1 MKQQAI
7 VFMVWFLL
15 FGICRLSEPAMQ
27 EAGRP
32 DTPQIVTILKR
43 LEGKMSGI
51 KTLRTSFTQEKNL
64 AVFDRKLILKG
75 TIFLQKPDL
84 FAWHVKDPVRYS
96 LLIKG
101 GAVTQWDE
109 ESGKVQHISLAKN
122 PGYQIVT
129 RQLQEWFSGTY
140 TSLLEH
146 YEVRVL
152 NHDPVCLKF
161 DPRKDALA
169 SKAITSV
176 TVTFDKDERYI
187 QTISIQEKNGDGTL
201 LTFTDTQLN
210 IPIDARAWEV
220 K

>member
-7 VFMVWFLL
+7 VLIVWFLI
-15 FGICRLSEPAMQ
+15 FGICRLSEPAAQ
-27 EAGRP
+27 ESSRP
-32 DTPQIVTILKR
+32 DASEIAAVLKR

-51 KTLRTSFTQEKNL
+51 KTLRTGFNQEKNL

-75 TIFLQKPDL
+75 TIFLQKPGL

-96 LLIKG
+96 LLIKDSSI
-101 GAVTQWDE
+101 TQWDE
-109 ESGKVQHISLAKN
+109 DSGKVQHMSLSKN
-122 PGYQIVT
+122 PGYKIIT

-140 TSLLEH
+140 TSLLEQ
-146 YEVRVL
+146 YKVTVL
-152 NHDPVCLKF
+152 HHDPVCLKF
-161 DPRKDALA
+161 DPRKGALA
-169 SKAITSV
+169 AQAITSV

-187 QTISIQEKNGDGTL
+187 QKISIEEKNGDSTL

-210 IPIDARAWEV
+210 IPIDAGTWEV